1 METPSPN
8 SSSRH
13 DQPLPVNTWTVRTSS
28 GGWHF
33 YYQQPANTSLGNTA
47 GRLGTGIDTRGTGG
61 YVLGAGSR
69 INNTPY
75 TVVHRAPILPLPDWL
90 TSLLSTAP
98 NLPENPHETAH
109 MLARLRTGDR
119 YVDAALQGEAER
131 VLTAQIGSRNH
142 TLNKAAFALGRLVAA
157 NRLDETLVLSVLTQ
171 AGQNIGLSE
180 RECTVTIRS
189 GLQAHT
195 KQSQGRTA

>member
-1 METPSPN
+1 VETPSPN

-61 YVLGAGSR
+61 YVLGAGSL

-90 TSLLSTAP
+90 CDLLTTAP
-98 NLPENPHETAH
+98 NLPKNPHETAR
-109 MLARLRTGDR
+109 MLTQLQTGDR
-119 YVDAALQGEAER
+119 YMDAALQGEAER
-131 VLTAQIGSRNH
+131 VLAARVGSRNH

-157 NRLDETLVLSVLTQ
+157 GRLDETLVLSVLTQ
-171 AGQNIGLSE
+171 TGQNIGLSE
-180 RECTVTIRS
+180 RKCAVTIRS